1 MRGRR
6 SVCALVCAATLASG
20 CIPDSS
26 RPETLVMDVLM
37 LLVGARRPGG
47 LAIEPQAA
55 GRKLTSQLNVDA
67 TVTIGGLSGTFD
79 VDLGPYGRFAGA
91 AEIVGQRG
99 ARLTEEDNSPAL
111 LDAVH
116 GILVDAL
123 AADVTVSEAKAKITG
138 KQTTGGVHKRYKGK
152 IKFKGTL
159 ASGADAGTSVKGK
172 ISTKG
177 DLTD

>member
-6 SVCALVCAATLASG
+6 TIGALMCAATLASG
-20 CIPDSS
+20 CIPDSA

-37 LLVGARRPGG
+37 LLVGAHRPGG
-47 LAIEPQAA
+47 LAIAPQAA
-55 GRKLTSQLNVDA
+55 GHKLTSQLNVDA
-67 TVTIGGLSGTFD
+67 TVTIGGLSGTYD
-79 VDLGPYGRFAGA
+79 VVLGSYGQFTGTAQIIGQKGA
-91 AEIVGQRG
+91 K
-99 ARLTEEDNSPAL
+99 LTDDGSPAL
-111 LDAVH
+111 LAAVH

-123 AADVTVSEAKAKITG
+123 AADVTVTEAKAKING

-172 ISTKG
+172 ISTAG

>member
-1 MRGRR
+1 MMRGRR

-20 CIPDSS
+20 CIPDSA

-55 GRKLTSQLNVDA
+55 GRKLTAQLNVDT
-67 TVTIGGLSGTFD
+67 TVTIGGLSGTYD
-79 VDLGPYGRFAGA
+79 VVLGPYGRFSGTAQ
-91 AEIVGQRG
+91 IVGQKG
-99 ARLTEEDNSPAL
+99 AKLTDENSPAL

-123 AADVTVSEAKAKITG
+123 AADVTVTEAKAKING

-159 ASGADAGTSVKGK
+159 ASGADAGASVRGK
-172 ISTKG
+172 ISTSG